1 MGGCMGGVCMHCLPK
16 AGWPERER
24 GEAKESGSKGLEVAS
39 ILFRFRQNC
48 F

>member
-1 MGGCMGGVCMHCLPK
+1 MPPVTGRKKLASGEGGGGVR
-16 AGWPERER
+16 A

-39 ILFRFRQNC
+39 ILFRFRQNH